1 MATLIA
7 SLILLLRCNHP
18 GWTLKPMTSVF
29 LKEKKVEDAQ
39 GEGESDGRDG
49 SDASVGQ
56 EYQGLPGATRN

>member
-1 MATLIA
+1 
-7 SLILLLRCNHP
+7 
-18 GWTLKPMTSVF
+18 MTSVF

-56 EYQGLPGATRN
+56 DYQGLPASTRSEERGMEYMLLQNP